1 MCYRAGVGN
10 DRWSREAV
18 AGVICMVVAPHCPL
32 AEDAFSG
39 AVLPADAQSGP
50 SDFSAQGQCLGMF
63 EANPLPAVVHGSDW
77 TIFNLLF
84 S

>member
-1 MCYRAGVGN
+1 M
-10 DRWSREAV
+10 
-18 AGVICMVVAPHCPL
+18 AGVISMVVASHCPL

-63 EANPLPAVVHGSDW
+63 EANP
-77 TIFNLLF
+77 
-84 S
+84 